1 MSGNFAMRL
10 ADLRKEKKLSQKEAA
25 ACLGVSQAL
34 LSHYEKGIRECG
46 LDFLKR
52 ACDYYDVTSDY
63 LLGLTDSRHGLN
75 DIDIYSENELPIDS
89 EFRIKTL
96 IRAFVSLTE
105 KLSASSDASENRLR
119 EEIALSVY
127 RFALLSVKYGIMD
140 KDWFSIDANNAE
152 AMSSSMLAMLFSYKK
167 QNDEK
172 AQNSYEEEP
181 EYLKTLVAGAE
192 NIMRDKY
199 AEILDIENE

>member
-25 ACLGVSQAL
+25 SCLGVSQAL

-140 KDWFSIDANNAE
+140 KDWFSIDPNNAE